1 MIFLESLCSFVG
13 VFVVPLMNS
22 QSKFGRITYRYVYA
36 FMVAVGTSALLS
48 DAVLH
53 LIPHVSR

>member
-1 MIFLESLCSFVG
+1 MIFFVSLCSLVG

-22 QSKFGRITYRYVYA
+22 QSKFGQKTYKYVYA

-53 LIPHVSR
+53 LIPHVSG

>member
-1 MIFLESLCSFVG
+1 M
-13 VFVVPLMNS
+13 VPLMNS
-22 QSKFGRITYRYVYA
+22 QSKFGRKTYKYVYV
-36 FMVAVGTSALLS
+36 FMVAVGISALLS

>member
-1 MIFLESLCSFVG
+1 MIFLESLCSLVG
-13 VFVVPLMNS
+13 VLVVPLMNS
-22 QSKFGRITYRYVYA
+22 QSKFGRITYKYVYA